1 MPSENPSII
10 PVGTG
15 RQQRLL
21 IEDRHALEPALEE
34 RAAGLLL
41 AVGQPRKWLLQA
53 FREPA
58 QALQPIAH
66 RRDPPGVLQPC
77 LGPLLRDRGHLLRLV
92 SWRKEASSA
101 SHDVLIRPAPG
112 HADYYLEDA
121 EIALVTREEGGLKFQ
136 TQKGRAEIEKF
147 YADIFKEP
155 ETIKSRNTV
164 EYAKLIAPDV
174 LVIAGTFDTNTLK
187 PDSPKVP
194 FYQVRVKKGDQWLMS
209 SVRIFVLPR
218 K

>member
-1 MPSENPSII
+1 MKRVMALAFTGALAIAVVTAGSI
-10 PVGTG
+10 
-15 RQQRLL
+15 
-21 IEDRHALEPALEE
+21 
-34 RAAGLLL
+34 RAAGAEKDKPDDEATAL
-41 AVGQPRKWLLQA
+41 AVKLTEQGAATFDTLNAKA
-53 FREPA
+53 M
-58 QALQPIAH
+58 
-66 RRDPPGVLQPC
+66 
-77 LGPLLRDRGHLLRLV
+77 
-92 SWRKEASSA
+92 
-101 SHDVLIRPAPG
+101 
-112 HADYYLEDA
+112 ADYYLEGA
-121 EIALVTREEGGLKFQ
+121 EIALVSKEEGGLKLQ

-147 YADIFKEP
+147 YADIFKKP